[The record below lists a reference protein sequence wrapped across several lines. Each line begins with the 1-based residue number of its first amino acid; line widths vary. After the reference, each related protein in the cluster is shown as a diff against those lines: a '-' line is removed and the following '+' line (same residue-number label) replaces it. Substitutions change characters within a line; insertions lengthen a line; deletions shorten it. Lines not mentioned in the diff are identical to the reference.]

1 MATGEKFQWSFSS
14 PSSTEL
20 QHLNMAYIYVNGD
33 GKLRDLRVTFEL
45 FCRQIFI
52 VLSVNLNTPI
62 IDKYILSRA
71 N

>member
-1 MATGEKFQWSFSS
+1 MATGEKFQWSFPS

-20 QHLNMAYIYVNGD
+20 QHLNMAYVYVNGD
-33 GKLRDLRVTFEL
+33 GKMRDLRVTFEV

-52 VLSVNLNTPI
+52 VFSVDLNTPN
-62 IDKYILSRA
+62 IDEYISSRE

>member
-1 MATGEKFQWSFSS
+1 MAAGEKFQWSFSS

-52 VLSVNLNTPI
+52 VFSVNLNTTN
-62 IDKYILSRA
+62 IDKYISSRA